1 MNTQVF
7 HNVLQHLYTSL
18 VRQTPHLKRPCT
30 DNPPIFDT
38 GHTFPS
44 IQARTVHN
52 LASKLSTGLLTPAEL
67 DPHTEALAAIWAW
80 FEPHAAPDLVASRPE
95 AIKVLQ
101 AWTSSQVG
109 RQWLAANG
117 ATARFE
123 QLREQDAT
131 TTPAQ
136 ADAESVPGGAIAK
149 ATRAELDNVGY
160 LSTECNHQ
168 ACHAHSV
175 CLVFSC

>member
-1 MNTQVF
+1 M
-7 HNVLQHLYTSL
+7 
-18 VRQTPHLKRPCT
+18 
-30 DNPPIFDT
+30 
-38 GHTFPS
+38 
-44 IQARTVHN
+44 HN